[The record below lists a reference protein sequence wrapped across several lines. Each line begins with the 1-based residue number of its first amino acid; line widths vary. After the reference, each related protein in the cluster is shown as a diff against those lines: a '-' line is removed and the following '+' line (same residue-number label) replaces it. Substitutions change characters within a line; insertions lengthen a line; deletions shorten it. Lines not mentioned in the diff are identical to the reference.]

1 MDEDIFEAVRVTSA
15 EAQRA
20 YGLVVLCHPDVGIA
34 EWKRF
39 VRPLGQAARKESG
52 IIALRDRRS
61 CIHALF
67 DFRVVPTLGR
77 EATLQVTEIAVL
89 RLPGSVLI
97 DALLRFAN
105 GLAAELALPSIAI
118 DMQPSAVWRQDRQA
132 LEKQGF
138 ALDRVM
144 MRGKAG
150 RRRTVPA
157 KI

>member
-20 YGLVVLCHPDVGIA
+20 YGLVVLSHPDVGIA

-39 VRPLGQAARKESG
+39 VRPLGQAARKDSG

-67 DFRVVPTLGR
+67 AFRVAQTLGR
-77 EATLQVTEIAVL
+77 EVTLQVTEIAVL
-89 RLPGSVLI
+89 RLPGTVLI

-105 GLAAELALPSIAI
+105 DLAAELSLPSIAI
-118 DMQPSAVWRQDRQA
+118 DLQPSAVWRQDRQA

-150 RRRTVPA
+150 RPRTVPA